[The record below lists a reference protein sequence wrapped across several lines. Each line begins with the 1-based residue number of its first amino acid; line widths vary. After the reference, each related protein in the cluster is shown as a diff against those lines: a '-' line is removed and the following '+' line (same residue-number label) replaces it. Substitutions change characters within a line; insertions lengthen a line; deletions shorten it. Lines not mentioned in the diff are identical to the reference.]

1 MATLIGLPGDTIPCQ
16 VGASYPKAHQE
27 SLIYFLGVELNFLCP
42 TQSQATTSNDGK
54 SPLVPGSSRSSKSQ
68 ALAFRTAI
76 PHFQQLLCR
85 TLPTCPVA
93 QTRCCRSILTA
104 LWTTAMKGLRKY
116 LLHHRSPISCKKKSY
131 TFTRIRQ
138 GARHSAHFRER
149 RRILH
154 NCPAKEGT
162 RRHHHESI
170 ITPSMQFF
178 IIPPSQFVSGF
189 SLTQVTVQCDAQ

>member
-16 VGASYPKAHQE
+16 VGASYPEAHQE

-116 LLHHRSPISCKKKSY
+116 LLHHRSPISCKKKVTHLLES
-131 TFTRIRQ
+131 
-138 GARHSAHFRER
+138 GRELA
-149 RRILH
+149 ILH
-154 NCPAKEGT
+154 ILEREGESCIIALQ
-162 RRHHHESI
+162 RRGQGGI
-170 ITPSMQFF
+170 IMKASS
-178 IIPPSQFVSGF
+178 PPQCN
-189 SLTQVTVQCDAQ
+189 SLSFLLLSLFPDFHSHK